1 MHMHRYEKIWLTFG
15 VGALI
20 IFLIVLGFY
29 NFAKGHE
36 TPQGLKTIDPQIV
49 DKTPPFDNPGI
60 VQIDEN
66 TYQVNIVAQVFG
78 YNPNKIQ
85 IPKGKKVIFNVV
97 SKDVVHSFTI
107 PGTNVNMM
115 VVPGYINTLEYTFKK
130 TGDYLVLCNEYCG
143 VGHHLMHMNVEV
155 ID

>member
-29 NFAKGHE
+29 NFAKGHDAPE
-36 TPQGLKTIDPQIV
+36 GLQKIDPQLV
-49 DKTPPFDNPGI
+49 NVTPPFDNPG
-60 VQIDEN
+60 VKQIDEN
-66 TYQVNIVAQVFG
+66 TYEVNLVAQIFG
-78 YNPNKIQ
+78 YSPNKIQ
-85 IPKGKKVIFNVV
+85 VPKGKKIIFNVV
-97 SKDVVHSFTI
+97 SKDVIHSFTI
-107 PGTNVNMM
+107 PGTNINMM
-115 VVPGYINTLEYTFKK
+115 IVPGYINTQAHTFKE

-143 VGHHLMHMNVEV
+143 TGHHLMQMNIEV